1 MYEILQY
8 EETDLRELAS
18 LQQPMGAICPNPTLN
33 EHVKWLL
40 AEKNADEEIQC
51 TPKTQPQM
59 LTDAPDGLFSAWC
72 VPTK

>member
-40 AEKNADEEIQC
+40 AEK
-51 TPKTQPQM
+51 KRR
-59 LTDAPDGLFSAWC
+59 
-72 VPTK
+72 